1 MKKCNAC
8 TVMVPDECIV
18 DRAQI
23 NTGGDTICACCH
35 VECVPEDAETLR
47 DQVDVQLAWQMS
59 EPRMKLAVTTA
70 RICDSADTQAIENGA
85 YSDGYNASPGVMAVI
100 DNMRPDGTTLSE
112 IWENGFSDDADQRE
126 FLTRLLGDLNEDEE
140 FLDSI
145 RNLSE
150 GETRT
155 HTEYWGDRITIEF
168 RREHGTIV
176 ATFPADDTSLRVIC
190 D

>member
-1 MKKCNAC
+1 
-8 TVMVPDECIV
+8 
-18 DRAQI
+18 
-23 NTGGDTICACCH
+23 
-35 VECVPEDAETLR
+35 
-47 DQVDVQLAWQMS
+47 MS

-150 GETRT
+150 GETLT

-168 RREHGTIV
+168 RRERGTIV